1 MRKATKA
8 KKEEKSEPDMPERAL
23 ERPQQPEPPPD
34 AEDAEKPEKSKW
46 PKRPPL
52 TDEDRAAI
60 AVLDA
65 LREAKGETLPDDL
78 PLACIVKVTE
88 YVEVPKANEAYAMI
102 RVVGPHEKTWRL
114 CVYRHSVRVG
124 KNMLFISERA
134 ALPLEER
141 YRNLKACKVKE
152 KVYKYGPGIKP
163 KRLLPHVKRHIYR
176 LNCGVL
182 YPLADFPELK
192 GKRAGMVVAALLNI
206 DDAEEMK
213 IRQNLPRSK
222 MFQPK
227 AVAMA
232 QAQEMLRRMRE
243 LAKQ

>member
-1 MRKATKA
+1 M
-8 KKEEKSEPDMPERAL
+8 S
-23 ERPQQPEPPPD
+23 
-34 AEDAEKPEKSKW
+34 EDAVIDNDKQVGVSEKPKW

-52 TDEDRAAI
+52 TDADRAAI

-65 LREAKGETLPDDL
+65 LREAKGEKLPENL

-102 RVVGPHEKTWRL
+102 RVAGPHDMTWRL
-114 CVYRHSVRVG
+114 CVYRNTVRVG
-124 KNMLFISERA
+124 RNMLFISERA
-134 ALPLEER
+134 ALPVEDR
-141 YRNLKACKVKE
+141 YRNLNACKVKE
-152 KVYKYGPGIKP
+152 KVYKYGPGLKP
-163 KRLLPHVKRHIYR
+163 RRLLPHVKRNIYR

-182 YPLADFPELK
+182 YPLDAFPELK

-206 DDAEEMK
+206 DNAEEMK
-213 IRQNLPRSK
+213 IRQSLPRAK

-232 QAQEMLRRMRE
+232 QAQEMLRRMRA
-243 LAKQ
+243 LAQKR

>member
-1 MRKATKA
+1 MGKDDMNKV
-8 KKEEKSEPDMPERAL
+8 EETVDKVVEQTPSPKGTIGPDKSE
-23 ERPQQPEPPPD
+23 RP
-34 AEDAEKPEKSKW
+34 KW

-65 LREAKGETLPDDL
+65 LRAAKGEKLPENL

-88 YVEVPKANEAYAMI
+88 YEEVPKANEAYAMI
-102 RVVGPHEKTWRL
+102 RVAGPHDRTWRL
-114 CVYRHSVRVG
+114 CVYRNTVKVG
-124 KNMLFISERA
+124 KNMLFVSAQA
-134 ALPLEER
+134 ALPLEDR
-141 YRNLKACKVKE
+141 YRNLNACKVKE
-152 KVYKYGPGIKP
+152 KTYKYGPGNKV
-163 KRLLPHVKRHIYR
+163 KRLLPHVKRHIYG

-182 YPLADFPELK
+182 YPLTDFPELK
-192 GKRAGMVVAALLNI
+192 GKRAGMVVASLLNI

-213 IRQNLPRSK
+213 IRQNLPRAK

-232 QAQEMLRRMRE
+232 QAQEMLRRMRA
-243 LAKQ
+243 LAQK